1 MRLRLI
7 AVLGLAATAAA
18 ADPGP
23 SLPDMGAGTV
33 AQCLSCHLTAAGEID
48 IVGLTA
54 LEGLPEEWP
63 FLFEDAFD
71 LDGDGIAGVMRFV
84 SGADGPRAGVFGEAL
99 AAGRFEDFAKIA
111 AGVHGIPIRDAAEMA
126 RIRAAFEALSPDP
139 GRPDPAALAR
149 FEARGCASCHVT
161 RRFEH
166 AGRTYMPLSDFL
178 LHDLGDGPKRT
189 APLWGCP
196 GCLSA
201 PGHPGLAG
209 AGPAPAKR
217 RRTPDARRPAGPAA
231 ADAAARPISPRGER

>member
-1 MRLRLI
+1 MLGRLL
-7 AVLGLAATAAA
+7 AALGLSASAAT

-23 SLPDMGAGTV
+23 SLPDMGGGTV

-84 SGADGPRAGVFGEAL
+84 SGAHGPRAGIFGEAL

-139 GRPDPAALAR
+139 ALPDPAALAR

-196 GCLSA
+196 DCLDGA
-201 PGHPGLAG
+201 GHPQPPANGSPEDG
-209 AGPAPAKR
+209 AR
-217 RRTPDARRPAGPAA
+217 STP
-231 ADAAARPISPRGER
+231 

>member
-1 MRLRLI
+1 MLPRLI
-7 AVLGLAATAAA
+7 ATLGLVATAAV

-23 SLPDMGAGTV
+23 PLPEMDADNV
-33 AQCLSCHLTAAGEID
+33 AQCLSCHLTGTGAID

-71 LDGDGIAGVMRFV
+71 LDGDGIAGAIRFV
-84 SGADGPRAGVFGEAL
+84 SGADGPRAGIFGAAL

-139 GRPDPAALAR
+139 GLPDPAALAR

-161 RRFEH
+161 RSFEH
-166 AGRTYMPLSDFL
+166 EGRTYMPLSDFL

-196 GCLSA
+196 ECLTA
-201 PGHPGLAG
+201 EGHSD
-209 AGPAPAKR
+209 K
-217 RRTPDARRPAGPAA
+217 AA
-231 ADAAARPISPRGER
+231 AD